1 MPRELGI
8 IEETMRDGQLSLWA
22 TRMSTE
28 DMLSIARV
36 VDRAGFI
43 RACTSSGAGFDTAV
57 NFLHENPW
65 ERCLRVKAE
74 MPNTPLMCLVRG
86 RNLFGWRQFPDEV
99 VDLLMKC
106 LAEVGFEW
114 ILQIDGLND
123 FSTIAYHIASAHR
136 HGLKV
141 DAAICFTIS
150 PVHSDEVFLGKTRE
164 LVERGVD
171 AITFYDASG
180 LLSPERTLAL
190 IPEMRRITGGGI
202 PLQLN
207 VHDSTG
213 QALACCREGI
223 RLGVDAIC
231 TASDALARSASIPA
245 TADTLAAARELGVR
259 TAVDEALVPLIDDYF
274 HWIAARHGHSV
285 AGTVEYD
292 QQAYE
297 RYVSHQIPGGMM
309 SNFERQ
315 LSEAGIIERMP
326 LILDEVARVRAEMGY
341 PLMITPYSQ
350 MVGVQAVLNVMSGE
364 RYASV
369 PSELPR
375 YACGYYGE
383 VPGEVDSE
391 IFARI
396 VPDEPSGHPDFTA
409 PDPELAKLRAARPEL
424 SDQDLLLRLFF
435 GENTIDAYE
444 AEPRD
449 PDPALV
455 AKSPL
460 TELVKEALVRREAR
474 GLTVR
479 MSEGAGREEERALSY
494 RDVKA
499 AAAYMAAAP
508 EAETLDI
515 THEGLHLSVTQ

>member
-57 NFLHENPW
+57 KFLRENPW
-65 ERCLRVKAE
+65 ERCRLVKAE
-74 MPNTPLMCLVRG
+74 MPNTPLMILVRG
-86 RNLFGWRQFPDEV
+86 RNLFGWRQFPDDI

-106 LAEVGFEW
+106 VAEVGFEW

-123 FSTIAYHIASAHR
+123 FSNVAYHIASAHR

-141 DAAICFTIS
+141 DAALCYTIS
-150 PVHSDEVFLGKTRE
+150 PVHPDELFLAKTRE
-164 LVERGVD
+164 LVELGAD
-171 AITFYDASG
+171 AVTFYDASG
-180 LLSPERTLAL
+180 LLAPERAAAL
-190 IPEMRRITGGGI
+190 IPEMKWITGNDV

-207 VHDSTG
+207 IHDSTG
-213 QALACCREGI
+213 LALACCREGI
-223 RLGVDAIC
+223 RLGIDAIC
-231 TASDALARSASIPA
+231 TSSDALARGASIPA
-245 TADTLAAARELGVR
+245 TADALATARELGVS
-259 TAVDEALVPLIDDYF
+259 TAVDEALVPIIDDYF
-274 HWIAARHGHSV
+274 HWIAARHGHAV
-285 AGTVEYD
+285 PGTVTFERE
-292 QQAYE
+292 AYE
-297 RYVSHQIPGGMM
+297 RYIGHQVPGGMM

-383 VPGEVDSE
+383 VPGEVDPE
-391 IFARI
+391 IYARI
-396 VPDEPSGHPDFTA
+396 VPDEPTGHPDFTA
-409 PDPELAKLRAARPEL
+409 PDPELARLRAAHPEL

-435 GENTIDAYE
+435 GESTMDTYE
-444 AEPRD
+444 SEPRD
-449 PDPALV
+449 PDPALI

-460 TELVKEALVRREAR
+460 TELVKEVLVRRGDTRQFTLRTNGAPE
-474 GLTVR
+474 
-479 MSEGAGREEERALSY
+479 EGRALNY
-494 RDVKA
+494 ADVTST
-499 AAAYMAAAP
+499 AAYLDAAP
-508 EAETLDI
+508 EAAALEVI
-515 THEGLHLSVTQ
+515 HGGLELSVAR

>member
-36 VDRAGFI
+36 VDQAGFI
-43 RACTSSGAGFDTAV
+43 RACTSSGAAFDTAV

-65 ERCLRVKAE
+65 ERCRRVKAE
-74 MPNTPLMCLVRG
+74 MANTPLMCLVRG
-86 RNLFGWRQFPDEV
+86 RNLFGWRQFPDDV
-99 VDLLMKC
+99 VELLMKC

-123 FSTIAYHIASAHR
+123 FSKVAYHITSAHR

-141 DAAICFTIS
+141 DGALCYTIS
-150 PVHSDEVFLGKTRE
+150 PVHSDELFLRKTRD
-164 LVERGVD
+164 LMDLGVD
-171 AITFYDASG
+171 AVTLYDASG
-180 LLSPERTLAL
+180 LLTPERTAAL
-190 IPEMRRITGGGI
+190 VPAMRRITGDHV

-223 RLGVDAIC
+223 RLGVDAVC
-231 TASDALARSASIPA
+231 TASDALARGASIPA
-245 TADTLAAARELGVR
+245 TADTLAAAREVGVHS
-259 TAVDEALVPLIDDYF
+259 AVDEALVARIDDYF
-274 HWIAARHGHSV
+274 QWAAARHGH
-285 AGTVEYD
+285 TVPKTVVFD
-292 QQAYE
+292 DDAYE
-297 RYVSHQIPGGMM
+297 RYVTHQIPGGMM

-315 LSEAGIIERMP
+315 LTEAGIFERMP
-326 LILDEVARVRAEMGY
+326 LILEEVARVRGEMGY

-364 RYASV
+364 RYGSV
-369 PSELPR
+369 PNELPR
-375 YACGYYGE
+375 YARGFYGE
-383 VPGEVDSE
+383 VPGEVDPD

-396 VPDEPSGHPDFTA
+396 VPDDTSGAPDFTV
-409 PDPELAKLRAARPEL
+409 PDPDLAKLRAERPEL

-435 GENTIDAYE
+435 GASTVDAYE
-444 AEPRD
+444 REPRD
-449 PDPALV
+449 IDPALV

-460 TELVKEALVRREAR
+460 SELVKEALVRRDTRA
-474 GLTVR
+474 LTVR
-479 MSEGAGREEERALSY
+479 TDGESERTLSY
-494 RDVKA
+494 RDVRA

-515 THEGLHLSVTQ
+515 SHQGLHLSVTR